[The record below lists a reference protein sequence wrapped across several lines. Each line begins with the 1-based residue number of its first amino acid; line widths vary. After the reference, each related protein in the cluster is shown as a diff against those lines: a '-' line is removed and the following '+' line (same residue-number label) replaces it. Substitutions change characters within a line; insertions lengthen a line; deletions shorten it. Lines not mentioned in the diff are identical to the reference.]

1 MNEYQII
8 KLPTAADLLSYQN
21 NTTFKYWVLVIFK
34 SFNRIESIDFFSD
47 NNSKLTVNKILPPFL
62 EYSETVS
69 LKDGE
74 TINTRENTFDFRDPA
89 NLALIDQD
97 YNVFWCAEGREKELE
112 ELIKIERSK
121 NLEK

>member
-69 LKDGE
+69 LKDSE

-97 YNVFWCAEGREKELE
+97 FNITHLQKFNKL
-112 ELIKIERSK
+112 
-121 NLEK
+121 